1 MYRIEISYCFI
12 VHELPLIILEQVQLR
27 DDFIYLGLQIC
38 NMGVSL
44 SEDAQLLIDPKMSQV
59 TADTL
64 DIFYSTVQ
72 LQHNINFPR
81 DSIDTR
87 TNPIIKEKNQV
98 VHLFR
103 PSTIWFK
110 LLEVCTFLLML
121 HLTFFLGIF

>member
-1 MYRIEISYCFI
+1 
-12 VHELPLIILEQVQLR
+12 
-27 DDFIYLGLQIC
+27 
-38 NMGVSL
+38 MGISL

-64 DIFYSTVQ
+64 DILYSTVQ
-72 LQHNINFPR
+72 LQHNINFPM

>member
-1 MYRIEISYCFI
+1 MYSIEISYCFI
-12 VHELPLIILEQVQLR
+12 VHELPLLILEQVQLR

-38 NMGVSL
+38 NMGISL

-64 DIFYSTVQ
+64 DILYSTVQ

-87 TNPIIKEKNQV
+87 TNSIIKEKNQV